1 MVVIDKTQRPDFMW
15 ALPSPV
21 ESRGDSIMRCRRGD
35 IVIARRQIEGMDVPL
50 IPAGSRGTV
59 VTTTMFGRPK
69 RVFFAVSD
77 GWGLKRF
84 QVSVRSN
91 EVKWQRREP

>member
-1 MVVIDKTQRPDFMW
+1 
-15 ALPSPV
+15 
-21 ESRGDSIMRCRRGD
+21 MRCRRGD
-35 IVIARRQIEGMDVPL
+35 VVIARRQIDGMDVPL
-50 IPAGSRGTV
+50 VPSGCRGTV

-84 QVSVRSN
+84 HVNVRPGDVGRLVP
-91 EVKWQRREP
+91 EY

>member
-1 MVVIDKTQRPDFMW
+1 
-15 ALPSPV
+15 
-21 ESRGDSIMRCRRGD
+21 
-35 IVIARRQIEGMDVPL
+35 MDVPL
-50 IPAGSRGTV
+50 VPSGCRGTV

-84 QVSVRSN
+84 HVNVRPGDVGRLVP
-91 EVKWQRREP
+91 EY